1 MDLNSR
7 RKKLL
12 GILNYIENQRELIRL
27 LDEPGYY
34 KFVGVAKTREKN
46 IKILT
51 DEDIDYL
58 IQSFKESIK
67 TFEKKYIKKSKI
79 PSEQKIAKI
88 EKEFNELLLSLFSN
102 VGFGY
107 GDYKGQTEK
116 RGIAEHIFINKKGQI
131 ALLSHS
137 KIHLL
142 IKKQRESQSLFLP
155 PPPDATVSQLKNL
168 YTLIILLDRQNRE
181 RISRGGNK
189 INVIGFYLKEYEEI
203 RGKTEEELARGGKF
217 RDLFKYTLVSGGI
230 TTFVSEDERYYK
242 IRHHHFYDIDI
253 PKNPKEKWYVYV
265 NNPYAE
271 ALLNFKQYVPI
282 FLKAIQDKK
291 TDHNKGYLFFFL
303 MIVLHYSNNWY
314 IDSKGQRKV
323 FTAQMKVSTL
333 LKKIKIG
340 ERVENSPAFAF
351 KILAECISYVI
362 DNYKNVLSEIRL
374 LNSKYELMVI
384 RNLNIFKNIN
394 YKQFKEN
401 YLSVLGIKDIREALI
416 SFNAI
421 APKEEGDQEP
431 KYYQEGLFL
440 PI

>member
-12 GILNYIENQRELIRL
+12 EISNYIEKQRELIKL
-27 LDEPGYY
+27 LDVPGYY
-34 KFVGVAKTREKN
+34 KFVGVTETREKN

-51 DEDIDYL
+51 DEDIDNL
-58 IQSFKESIK
+58 IQSFKRSIK
-67 TFEKKYIKKSKI
+67 TFEKKDIKKSKI
-79 PSEQKIAKI
+79 LSDQRVTKI
-88 EKEFNELLLSLFSN
+88 EKEFSELTLSLFSN
-102 VGFGY
+102 EGFVY
-107 GDYKGQTEK
+107 GDYKGQTKK
-116 RGIAEHIFINKKGQI
+116 RGIIEYIFINKKGQI
-131 ALLSHS
+131 ALLPLS

-142 IKKQRESQSLFLP
+142 IKKQRESQSLLFP

-168 YTLIILLDRQNRE
+168 YTLVILLDRQNRE
-181 RISRGGNK
+181 RISRGEDK
-189 INVIGFYLKEYEEI
+189 TNVIGFYLKEYEEI

-230 TTFVSEDERYYK
+230 TTFVSEDERYYR

-303 MIVLHYSNNWY
+303 MTVLHYSNNWY
-314 IDSKGQRKV
+314 TGFK
-323 FTAQMKVSTL
+323 TQMKISTL
-333 LKKIKIG
+333 LEGIKIG
-340 ERVENSPAFAF
+340 ERVKNSPAFAF

-374 LNSKYELMVI
+374 LNSKYEPMII